1 MKIMQ
6 GFFILQL
13 ILNLKKKAAKN
24 WLLQNITNYIF
35 SQKENDL

>member
-6 GFFILQL
+6 GFFILSL
-13 ILNLKKKAAKN
+13 ILNLKKQPKTGCFK
-24 WLLQNITNYIF
+24 NITNYIF

>member
-6 GFFILQL
+6 GFFYFITD
-13 ILNLKKKAAKN
+13 LNLKKAAKN
-24 WLLQNITNYIF
+24 WPLQNITNYIF